1 MGSGCLLLKKLI
13 KRPDWWKRK
22 FSLFLILAT
31 RGRAGQGGQV
41 SVQRPTP
48 FTDNQWGN
56 SLYRLREGLQLETA
70 QSAPTVMLKLS
81 TRGLTSVTLMV
92 LGAVDLQ
99 FQGRFV
105 PVSLRPVLRI
115 VAVYVTATAW
125 SSCS

>member
-1 MGSGCLLLKKLI
+1 M
-13 KRPDWWKRK
+13 
-22 FSLFLILAT
+22 
-31 RGRAGQGGQV
+31 

-70 QSAPTVMLKLS
+70 QSAPTVVLKLS

-105 PVSLRPVLRI
+105 PVSLRPVFRI